1 MRITLLSAALVF
13 SLHTCIA
20 AVPVSQSL
28 LPLLQPADST
38 GKLPAENTIHDK
50 RKGTVG
56 FLSGLLLGPI
66 GLGGVYLFTHNH
78 AQRKAAKKGCVIFA
92 TVVVVA
98 ALCWL
103 IVLGAKSGGG
113 SGSGSSNPSS
123 GSGGSGR
130 AGSSGGSSG
139 GSRGSGGSHG
149 SNSNWANN
157 INFPGSGSSTNSKKK
172 PVQGQLPADLPST
185 IIIMH

>member
-13 SLHTCIA
+13 SLHTCFA

-28 LPLLQPADST
+28 PEPADST
-38 GKLPAENTIHDK
+38 ARSTIHDNK
-50 RKGTVG
+50 KGTVG
-56 FLSGLLLGPI
+56 FISGLLLGPV

-92 TVVVVA
+92 TVVVAA

-103 IVLGAKSGGG
+103 IVLGAKSGSG
-113 SGSGSSNPSS
+113 SGSGSSSRS
-123 GSGGSGR
+123 GGSAGSGR
-130 AGSSGGSSG
+130 AGSSGA
-139 GSRGSGGSHG
+139 GSRGSGGGHV

-157 INFPGSGSSTNSKKK
+157 INFPGSGSSANSKKK
-172 PVQGQLPADLPST
+172 PVRGPLPADLPST

>member
-13 SLHTCIA
+13 SLHTCLA
-20 AVPVSQSL
+20 AVPVSQQ
-28 LPLLQPADST
+28 LLQPAGLT
-38 GKLPAENTIHDK
+38 ANTPVKNPGHDK

-56 FLSGLLLGPI
+56 FISGLLLGPV
-66 GLGGVYLFTHNH
+66 GLGGVYLLTHNH

-92 TVVVVA
+92 TVVVAA

-103 IVLGAKSGGG
+103 IVLGAKSGSGDWSGLNFSGG
-113 SGSGSSNPSS
+113 STSP
-123 GSGGSGR
+123 SGGSGR
-130 AGSSGGSSG
+130 SGSVGGGSSG
-139 GSRGSGGSHG
+139 SGSHG

-157 INFPGSGSSTNSKKK
+157 INFPGSGSSANSKKK
-172 PVQGQLPADLPST
+172 PVRGPLPVDLPST